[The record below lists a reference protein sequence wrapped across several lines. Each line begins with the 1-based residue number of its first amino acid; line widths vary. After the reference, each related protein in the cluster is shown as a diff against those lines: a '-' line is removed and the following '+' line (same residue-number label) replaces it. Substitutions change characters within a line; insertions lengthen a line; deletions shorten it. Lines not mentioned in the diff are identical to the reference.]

1 MSWLENREH
10 RVAKKRVVAEAS
22 RLDVSA
28 AQIARRYDLN
38 ANLLFNWRKKYG
50 AEGALVAVEILPDDG
65 LGHSNYVPEELDN
78 GGSAASG
85 SGPTHVLEIDLP
97 CGSRLRCGR
106 EIRCRGGRWKWGG
119 RAQPTSLKTNYLNV
133 CGCSVAFI
141 FYSVLPLQ

>member
-1 MSWLENREH
+1 MAGRPRASRRRWSVEF
-10 RVAKKRVVAEAS
+10 KKRVVAEAS

-106 EIRCRGGRWKWGG
+106 EISAALLE
-119 RAQPTSLKTNYLNV
+119 RALVTLRTRS
-133 CGCSVAFI
+133 
-141 FYSVLPLQ
+141 